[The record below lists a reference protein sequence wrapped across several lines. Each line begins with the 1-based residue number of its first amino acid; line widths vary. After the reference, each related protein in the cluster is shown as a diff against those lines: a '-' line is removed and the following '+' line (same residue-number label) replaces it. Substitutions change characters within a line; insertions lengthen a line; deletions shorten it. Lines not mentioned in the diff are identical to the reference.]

1 MYEDEGTFCSTW
13 DYCRI
18 YKGVESRHTC
28 ANLGHRGKDACPLLF
43 DRQST
48 FRFQSQVSRIQDG
61 YFIARTIVAIVTH
74 LQHPPRR
81 NVQPFS
87 ESHSRASNT
96 FVLLIR
102 RLISLRTASSGP
114 SLFCRRYLVTG
125 GRSHIPCQCG
135 AALHYRQCLCMKLTP
150 IFSTCSRP
158 ATYLNPPVSLQPHP
172 RSHHGPQS
180 RRQFPL
186 TPEPGSHTMS
196 DGRDERITRAHR
208 QIRWPGP
215 CIQCLSPSEYCRRTR
230 SRQ

>member
-81 NVQPFS
+81 TV
-87 ESHSRASNT
+87 SHSVSHIL
-96 FVLLIR
+96 VPQIR
-102 RLISLRTASSGP
+102 SCCLYVASSVCGQ
-114 SLFCRRYLVTG
+114 LRWGHRYSAVVT
-125 GRSHIPCQCG
+125 
-135 AALHYRQCLCMKLTP
+135 
-150 IFSTCSRP
+150 
-158 ATYLNPPVSLQPHP
+158 
-172 RSHHGPQS
+172 
-180 RRQFPL
+180 
-186 TPEPGSHTMS
+186 
-196 DGRDERITRAHR
+196 
-208 QIRWPGP
+208 
-215 CIQCLSPSEYCRRTR
+215 
-230 SRQ
+230 